1 MSRRKFLLSP
11 YCDMCCRWVYSFT
24 SPDLCYVPSLL
35 SRSLLIVP
43 QIISA
48 PEENFVVRQLQ
59 HALQT
64 DAQRHPRV
72 LRRPLL
78 EERWAYYLVLVT
90 TSALAV
96 VSAVLRRLL
105 ALKLDVPQVRLVSRM
120 IHERYLTVGLLIS
133 PGDHICPG

>member
-11 YCDMCCRWVYSFT
+11 YCDMCCKWVYSFT
-24 SPDLCYVPSLL
+24 SPNLCYVPSLL
-35 SRSLLIVP
+35 SRNLLIVP

-64 DAQRHPRV
+64 DVQHPRV

-78 EERWAYYLVLVT
+78 GERWAYYLVPVT

-105 ALKLDVPQVRLVSRM
+105 ALQLDVPQAGLVSRM
-120 IHERYLTVGLLIS
+120 IHERYLTIGLA
-133 PGDHICPG
+133 